1 MTARDATA
9 GDGAESAPG
18 EMPVLLGAIAGA
30 PETLLLIGAPDDDGV
45 VHVRVWSGSDWSAPP
60 RARAERASALLQ
72 WLEEQSAAGR
82 SMNQS
87 LYALRLWLRGEG
99 PHAR

>member
-1 MTARDATA
+1 MTSSRARSGGDAGAAA
-9 GDGAESAPG
+9 GELPL
-18 EMPVLLGAIAGA
+18 LLGAIAGA